1 MSRRKKIIV
10 MMIAAII
17 PFLSERSLAEE
28 DFYKGKVVSYNLA
41 TTPGGSW
48 DSYLRVFTR
57 HFPKHIPGNPRIV
70 IQYMPGGGGIR
81 ALNYVY
87 TIAPKDGTYIATPL
101 PTSLLYAQMN
111 PKDAVAKL
119 DQLVWV
125 GSMAPTQDIIS
136 VWHTGPVQT
145 IEDAKRI
152 EITMGA
158 TGAGSNTFFDLMLA
172 NHFVGTKF
180 KPILGYQGSAEIDIA
195 IERGELGGR
204 AVPWDGWVTG
214 RPQWLAD
221 GKLIHLMQVGLKKSS
236 EIGDVPLLSDLIKNK
251 EDKEI
256 ADLVGSYYTLGR
268 TIYLPM
274 SVPVDRVK
282 MLRDAFIKTMTDP
295 EYLAEAKSL
304 KLNTGEFLAAS
315 EIENILKKTL
325 STSTQVLEKAKT
337 IITP

>member
-1 MSRRKKIIV
+1 
-10 MMIAAII
+10 MMIAAIL
-17 PFLSERSLAEE
+17 PFLPQSSLAEE
-28 DFYKGKVVSYNLA
+28 DFYKGKVISYNLA

-48 DSYLRVFTR
+48 DSYLRVFTK
-57 HFPKHIPGNPRIV
+57 HFPKHILGNPGII

-111 PKDAVAKL
+111 PKETPAKL
-119 DQLVWV
+119 DQIVWI

-136 VWHTGPVQT
+136 VWHTGPVKT
-145 IEDAKRI
+145 VDDAKRI

-172 NHFVGTKF
+172 NHFLGTKF
-180 KPILGYQGSAEIDIA
+180 KPILGYQGTAEIDIA

-214 RPQWLAD
+214 RPQWLAE
-221 GKLIHLMQVGLKKSS
+221 GKLIHLMQVGLKKSA

-251 EDKEI
+251 DDKEI

-268 TIYLPM
+268 TIYLPPN
-274 SVPVDRVK
+274 VPGDRVK
-282 MLRDAFIKTMTDP
+282 LLQDAFVKTMKDP
-295 EYLAEAKSL
+295 EYLAEAKAI
-304 KLNTGEFLAAS
+304 KLNTGEFLSGS
-315 EIENILKKTL
+315 EIESILKKTL
-325 STSTQVLEKAKT
+325 AISPQVLERAKT